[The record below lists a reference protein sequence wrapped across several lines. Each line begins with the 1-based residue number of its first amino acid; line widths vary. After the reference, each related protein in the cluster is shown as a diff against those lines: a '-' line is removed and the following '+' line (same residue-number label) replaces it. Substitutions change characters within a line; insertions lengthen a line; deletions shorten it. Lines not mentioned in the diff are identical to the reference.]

1 MILILSLEQSKE
13 TNEKTIS
20 HTCNNG
26 MGKEKADQLPN
37 PGDCLQPLLNL
48 LSCTSEIL
56 KIKCWSMI
64 SERVIMTVW

>member
-13 TNEKTIS
+13 INEKKIS

-37 PGDCLQPLLNL
+37 PGDCLRPLFNL
-48 LSCTSEIL
+48 ISCTSEIL
-56 KIKCWSMI
+56 KIKC
-64 SERVIMTVW
+64 